1 MASGATSNRI
11 KQLQNS
17 RNMLENHVY
26 SVYPGYQDGHLLVN
40 ILAARICYFGHPG
53 YQDGHLLV
61 NILAARIYYVGL

>member
-1 MASGATSNRI
+1 
-11 KQLQNS
+11 
-17 RNMLENHVY
+17 MLENHVY

-61 NILAARIYYVGL
+61 NILAARICCFGL